1 MANQGEPFMDRS
13 RALGMAGFIALTLCA
28 LLSGAPD
35 AAADSITFKAM
46 VVDAEDGDTLIVIR
60 NRARMKLEIPEI
72 DAPELDQPYG
82 KEAKKKAAALTKGK
96 VVTIRAYGNLGQN
109 YLLGEVWLPNKKHF
123 AKEMVR
129 AGLAWVK
136 QGRSVLLDLEQL
148 QSEAK
153 TAHVGLWE
161 EDEEPIPP
169 WEWRSGR
176 RK

>member
-1 MANQGEPFMDRS
+1 MTRPC
-13 RALGMAGFIALTLCA
+13 ALGMAGLLALA
-28 LLSGAPD
+28 LGAFLGSAPD
-35 AAADSITFKAM
+35 ASADSITFKAM
-46 VVDAEDGDTLIVIR
+46 VADTEDGDTLIVVRNSARIR
-60 NRARMKLEIPEI
+60 LEIPEI

-82 KEAKKKAAALTKGK
+82 RDAKKKAATMTKGK
-96 VVTIRAYGNLGQN
+96 VVTIRAYGKLGQN
-109 YLLGEVWLPNKKHF
+109 YILGEVWLPNKKHF

-129 AGLAWVK
+129 AGLAWVRE
-136 QGRSVLLDLEQL
+136 GRSVLLDLEQL

-153 TAHVGLWE
+153 AAKQGLW

>member
-1 MANQGEPFMDRS
+1 MR
-13 RALGMAGFIALTLCA
+13 
-28 LLSGAPD
+28 
-35 AAADSITFKAM
+35 
-46 VVDAEDGDTLIVIR
+46 
-60 NRARMKLEIPEI
+60 LEIPEI

-82 KEAKKKAAALTKGK
+82 KDAKKKAAALTKGK
-96 VVTIRAYGNLGQN
+96 VVTIRAYSNLGRN
-109 YLLGEVWLPNKKHF
+109 YLLGEVWLPNKRHF

-136 QGRSVLLDLEQL
+136 GRSVPVDMEQL

-153 TAHVGLWE
+153 AAHQGLW

>member
-1 MANQGEPFMDRS
+1 M
-13 RALGMAGFIALTLCA
+13 ALTL
-28 LLSGAPD
+28 GAFLGGTPD

-46 VVDAEDGDTLIVIR
+46 VADSEDGDTLIVIR
-60 NRARMKLEIPEI
+60 NRARMRLEIPEI

-82 KEAKKKAAALTKGK
+82 KDAKKKAAALTKGK

-109 YLLGEVWLPNKKHF
+109 HLLGEVWLPNKRHF

-136 QGRSVLLDLEQL
+136 GRSVPVDMEQL

-153 TAHVGLWE
+153 AAHQGLW

>member
-1 MANQGEPFMDRS
+1 MNRF
-13 RALGMAGFIALTLCA
+13 RAFGPAALIALMLCL
-28 LLSGAPD
+28 LLSGAPE
-35 AAADSITFKAM
+35 ASADSITFKAM
-46 VVDAEDGDTLIVIR
+46 VADTEDGDTLVVIR
-60 NRARMKLEIPEI
+60 NRARIRLEIPEI

-82 KEAKKKAAALTKGK
+82 RDARKKAAALAKGK
-96 VVTIRAYGNLGQN
+96 VVTIRAYGNLGRN
-109 YLLGEVWLPNKKHF
+109 YLLGEVWLPNKRHF

-148 QSEAK
+148 QNEAK
-153 TAHVGLWE
+153 TARQGLW

>member
-1 MANQGEPFMDRS
+1 M
-13 RALGMAGFIALTLCA
+13 ALTLGA
-28 LLSGAPD
+28 FLSGAPD
-35 AAADSITFKAM
+35 ASADSITFKAM
-46 VVDAEDGDTLIVIR
+46 VADTEDGDTLIVVR
-60 NRARMKLEIPEI
+60 NRARMRLEIPEI

-82 KEAKKKAAALTKGK
+82 KDARKKAAAMTKGK
-96 VVTIRAYGNLGQN
+96 VVTIRAYGNLGRN
-109 YLLGEVWLPNKKHF
+109 YILGEVWLPNKKHF

-129 AGLAWVK
+129 AGLAWVRE
-136 QGRSVLLDLEQL
+136 GRSVLLDLEQL

-153 TAHVGLWE
+153 TAHRGLW

>member
-1 MANQGEPFMDRS
+1 MDRS
-13 RALGMAGFIALTLCA
+13 RALEMAGLMALALGA

-46 VVDAEDGDTLIVIR
+46 VADTEDGDTLIVIR
-60 NRARMKLEIPEI
+60 NHARIRLEIPEI

-82 KEAKKKAAALTKGK
+82 KDAKKKAAALTKNK

-123 AKEMVR
+123 AMEMVR

-136 QGRSVLLDLEQL
+136 EGRSVLLDLEQL

-153 TAHVGLWE
+153 TAQQGLWA
-161 EDEEPIPP
+161 DEEPIPP

>member
-1 MANQGEPFMDRS
+1 MNRP
-13 RALGMAGFIALTLCA
+13 RAFEMVGLIALTLGA
-28 LLSGAPD
+28 FLLGAPD
-35 AAADSITFKAM
+35 AAADSITFKA
-46 VVDAEDGDTLIVIR
+46 VVADTEDGDTLIVLR
-60 NRARMKLEIPEI
+60 NHARMRLEIPEI

-82 KEAKKKAAALTKGK
+82 KDARKKAAALAKNK
-96 VVTIRAYGNLGQN
+96 VVTIRAYGKIGQN

-136 QGRSVLLDLEQL
+136 EGRSVLLDLEHL

-153 TAHVGLWE
+153 AAKRGLWE
-161 EDEEPIPP
+161 DEEQEPIPP